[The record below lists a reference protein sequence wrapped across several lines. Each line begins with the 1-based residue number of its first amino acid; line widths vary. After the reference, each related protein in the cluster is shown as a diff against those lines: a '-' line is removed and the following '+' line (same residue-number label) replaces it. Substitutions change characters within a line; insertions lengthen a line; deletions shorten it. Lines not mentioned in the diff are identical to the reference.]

1 MAAYGA
7 EDPDVWNVKDDS
19 HQQAGKKAAATADEN
34 DSYGDYYGDYGMNAI
49 QDILDELYASYGL
62 DDAEVPK
69 NGKRQNK
76 AKGKRGGK

>member
-1 MAAYGA
+1 M
-7 EDPDVWNVKDDS
+7 DD
-19 HQQAGKKAAATADEN
+19 
-34 DSYGDYYGDYGMNAI
+34 I

-62 DDAEVPK
+62 DDAEVPT